1 MTASLRAQ
9 RSAGHAHFDHPG
21 LLYGDA
27 EQYLGGTT
35 AFVRSALAADNAVLV
50 AVPGPNLALIRD
62 ALDDVAERV
71 TFADMAVAG
80 RNPGRIIP
88 GVLLAFAAAHADRR
102 VSIIGEP
109 IWPARSELEYPACA
123 AHEAMINAVFAGR
136 DAAILCPYDVTGLDE
151 AVLADAWRTH
161 PVMLDSDG
169 RRLSDRYDDPLVT
182 AASFNL
188 PLPPAPPEAAFLHY
202 DNEMAL
208 GSVRRFV
215 SGQAT
220 GVLAGDRVD
229 DLVLAAN
236 ELTANT
242 IEHTAGGGRI
252 SVWSEPGYLVCQ
264 IDDRGH
270 LADPLAGRVV
280 PEPEAE
286 GGRGLILAHQLCDL
300 VRMHTTREGTRFR
313 LHMWQ

>member
-1 MTASLRAQ
+1 MTASLLAQ
-9 RSAGHAHFDHPG
+9 PSAGHAPFDHPG
-21 LLYGDA
+21 LLYRDA
-27 EQYLGGTT
+27 DQYLGATT
-35 AFVRSALAADNAVLV
+35 AFVRSALAAEDAVLV
-50 AVPGPNLALIRD
+50 AVPGANLALVRD
-62 ALDDVAERV
+62 ALADVADRV

-88 GVLLAFAAAHADRR
+88 GVLLAFAAAHAGRR

-123 AHEAMINAVFAGR
+123 AHEALINAVFAGH
-136 DAAILCPYDVTGLDE
+136 DAAILCPYDATGLTE
-151 AVLADAWRTH
+151 TVLADAWRTH

-169 RRLSDRYDDPLVT
+169 RRPSDRYDDPLVT

-188 PLPPAPPEAAFLHY
+188 PLPPAPPEAASLRY
-202 DNEMAL
+202 DDEMAL

-220 GVLAGDRVD
+220 GVLAADRVD

-242 IEHTAGGGRI
+242 IEHAAGGGRI
-252 SVWSEPGYLVCQ
+252 SVWTEPGHLVCQ
-264 IDDRGH
+264 IEDRGH
-270 LADPLAGRVV
+270 LADPLVGRVN
-280 PEPEAE
+280 PRPEAE

-300 VRMHTTREGTRFR
+300 VRMHTTCEGTRFR
-313 LHMWQ
+313 LHMWR